1 MVIAKDQL
9 RRDQARGGTAPVGRG
24 SDTRRLETPAIL
36 AVAAEAREFAGLL
49 KHASDVVRLSW
60 PLSFACKAVIG
71 GQPWVLV
78 ANGPGATL
86 AHEAVWT
93 GCGMTAVRAIVST
106 GYCGGLDPKLV
117 VGDVFA
123 ATEVRVHSNS
133 GVYAAMPVQAP
144 HSGLLLSVDRVAVS
158 RREKAA
164 LASHGGAAVEMEA
177 GAVAAVA
184 GSMGLPFYCVRVVS
198 DTAGEELPL
207 DFNRYRDQAGRFSRA
222 GIALAAL
229 TRPWLIAGLIRFD
242 RNSRRASLT
251 LGDFLADCRF

>member
-1 MVIAKDQL
+1 MAIARDQL
-9 RRDQARGGTAPVGRG
+9 RRDEARGGTAPIGRS
-24 SDTRRLETPAIL
+24 SDTRGVDTPAIL

-49 KHASDVVRLSW
+49 KHASDVVRLNW
-60 PLSFACKAVIG
+60 QLSFACKAVVG

-93 GCGMTAVRAIVST
+93 GCGMTAVRAVVST
-106 GYCGGLDPKLV
+106 GYCGGLDPKLL
-117 VGDVFA
+117 VGDIFA
-123 ATEVRVHSNS
+123 ASEVRIPANA
-133 GVYAAMPVQAP
+133 GTFAAMPVRAP
-144 HSGLLLSVDRVAVS
+144 HSGLLLSVDRVAVTQ
-158 RREKAA
+158 REKAA
-164 LASHGGAAVEMEA
+164 LASNGGAAVEMEA

-222 GIALAAL
+222 GIALAAVA
-229 TRPWLIAGLIRFD
+229 RPWLIPALVRFD

>member
-1 MVIAKDQL
+1 VRA
-9 RRDQARGGTAPVGRG
+9 GTAPFGCGTDGRG
-24 SDTRRLETPAIL
+24 LETPSIL

-49 KHASDVVRLSW
+49 KHASGVAGLSW

-86 AHEAVWT
+86 AHEAAWT
-93 GCGMTAVRAIVST
+93 GCGMTAVRAVVST
-106 GYCGGLDPKLV
+106 GYCGGLDPKLL
-117 VGDVFA
+117 VGDIFA
-123 ATEVRVHSNS
+123 ATEVRIHSKAS
-133 GVYAAMPVQAP
+133 SFAAMPVQAP
-144 HSGLLLSVDRVAVS
+144 HSGPLLSVDRVAVT

-164 LASHGGAAVEMEA
+164 LNSSGAAAVEMEA

-207 DFNRYRDQAGRFSRA
+207 DFNRYRDLAGRFSRA
-222 GIALAAL
+222 GIALAAV
-229 TRPWLIAGLIRFD
+229 TRPWLIPGLIRFD